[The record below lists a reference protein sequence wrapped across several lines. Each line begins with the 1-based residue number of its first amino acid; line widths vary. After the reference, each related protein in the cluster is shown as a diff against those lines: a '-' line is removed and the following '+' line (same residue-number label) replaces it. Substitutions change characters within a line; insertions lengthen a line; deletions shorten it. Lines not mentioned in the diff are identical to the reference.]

1 MFGEFINILPLAF
14 VTLLFVLSAER
25 LAKHGL
31 KLKVRKTAVFSLCLV
46 FSLVLVSGTA
56 MADDGLFSELT
67 AKGAE
72 IFTGMRDIV
81 YVVAGFGIIGVAV
94 GGFFGNLNWKWLSAI
109 IIGLVVLAVT
119 GAFVKYVTGEEVQNI
134 TDTLK

>member
-1 MFGEFINILPLAF
+1 MFGEIINILPVAC
-14 VTLLFVLSAER
+14 VTLLFVF
-25 LAKHGL
+25 LAQKASGRKIK
-31 KLKVRKTAVFSLCLV
+31 KLMFFSLCLA
-46 FSLVLVSGTA
+46 FSAFFVSEA
-56 MADDGLFSELT
+56 ACADSGIFSELT
-67 AKGAE
+67 EKGAE

>member
-25 LAKHGL
+25 LAKYGL
-31 KLKVRKTAVFSLCLV
+31 KLKVMRAVVFSLCLV
-46 FSLVLVSGTA
+46 LSLVLVSGTA
-56 MADDGLFSELT
+56 MAADGLFSELT

>member
-31 KLKVRKTAVFSLCLV
+31 KLKVKKAAVFSFCLV
-46 FSLVLVSGTA
+46 LSLVLVSGTA
-56 MADDGLFSELT
+56 LADDGLFSELT

>member
-1 MFGEFINILPLAF
+1 MFGEIINILPSACVAL
-14 VTLLFVLSAER
+14 LLFF
-25 LAKHGL
+25 LAQ
-31 KLKVRKTAVFSLCLV
+31 KTADCGRRFKIKGKLFFSLCLV
-46 FSLVLVSGTA
+46 LSLFFVSGTA
-56 MADDGLFSELT
+56 WADDGIFSELT
-67 AKGAE
+67 EKGAE

-94 GGFFGNLNWKWLSAI
+94 GGFFGNLNWKSLSAI

-119 GAFVKYVTGEEVQNI
+119 GAFVKYVTGEEIQNI

>member
-25 LAKHGL
+25 FAKYGL
-31 KLKVRKTAVFSLCLV
+31 KLKVRRAVVFSLCLV
-46 FSLVLVSGTA
+46 LSLVLVSGTA
-56 MADDGLFSELT
+56 MAADGLFSELT